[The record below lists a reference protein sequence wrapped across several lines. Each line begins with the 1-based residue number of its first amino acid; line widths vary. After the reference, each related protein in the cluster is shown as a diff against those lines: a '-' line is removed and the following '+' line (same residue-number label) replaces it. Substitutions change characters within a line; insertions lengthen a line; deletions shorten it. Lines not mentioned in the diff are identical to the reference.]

1 MREQRQIALIALA
14 ALAATALL
22 QAASLWLGDLNQDE
36 GWYLY
41 GAGLVA
47 SGQCPYRDFAS
58 TQGPVM
64 SYVYA
69 LAQPL
74 VQRWGV
80 AGGRAFT
87 GLLGFASFLAAA
99 WLASRLAG
107 PSAAGGGGDASARAG
122 AARAAVLT
130 LLLAGVNVFQCYF
143 GTIVKT
149 YSLAALCL
157 VLGFVALSRAE
168 GRRAGPWA
176 LAAGVAMML
185 AAGTRLSALLA
196 PAATALALLVARG
209 GDRRACGWRAA
220 GFVAGAAIG
229 GAVVFL
235 PFLVAAPEP
244 FWFGVVAYHAGR
256 EPGGLLPALAYKGG
270 FVARLGLAYSAA
282 LGIALALAGHRLFG
296 ARRPPPGPAAHWLMP
311 ALWSSVLAV
320 TAVHF
325 AAPFPYDDYQ
335 AMIYPLFAVGVGV
348 ALERRVRAF
357 WPLPAVA
364 AVCALLALSSPVLQG
379 WFIGPRDRIWWPLKK
394 ASPLMVLRA
403 TAASLRAQPE
413 YRAGDVLLTQDPYLA
428 VEAGLRLPRGLEL
441 GQFSYF
447 PDWEDARADRCRVLN
462 HRGFREL
469 LDTCPAPL
477 AAFSGYGFAIRSPEV
492 QPLDGE
498 ESREL
503 WERLERR
510 YARWS
515 SVAPFGQA
523 DTELRLY
530 RLRPASGEPAMAYP

>member
-14 ALAATALL
+14 ALVAIALL
-22 QAASLWLGDLNQDE
+22 QAASLWFGDLNQDE

-47 SGQCPYRDFAS
+47 AGQRLYLDFAS

-64 SYVYA
+64 SYAYA

-74 VQRWGV
+74 VQRWGL

-87 GLLGFASFLAAA
+87 GMLGLASFLSSA
-99 WLASRLAG
+99 WLAWRLARPPG
-107 PSAAGGGGDASARAG
+107 SESGSEATARAG
-122 AARAAVLT
+122 SARAAVLA
-130 LLLAGVNVFQCYF
+130 LLLVGVNVFQCYF
-143 GTIVKT
+143 CTIVKT

-157 VLGFVALSRAE
+157 VLGFVALSRAV
-168 GRRAGPWA
+168 GRRAAPWA
-176 LAAGVAMML
+176 LVAGVAMML
-185 AAGTRLSALLA
+185 AAGTRLSAVLA
-196 PAATALALLVARG
+196 PAATALALLLSCG
-209 GDRRACGWRAA
+209 GDRREQGQRAA
-220 GFVAGAAIG
+220 GFMAGAAVG

-235 PFLVAAPEP
+235 PFLIAAPEP

-256 EPGGLLPALAYKGG
+256 EPGGLLLGLAYKGG

-282 LGIALALAGHRLFG
+282 LAVALALAGHRLFSG
-296 ARRPPPGPAAHWLMP
+296 RRSPPEPAAHWLLP

-320 TAVHF
+320 SAIHF
-325 AAPFPYDDYQ
+325 LAPFPYDDYQ
-335 AMIYPLFAVGVGV
+335 AMIYPLFAAGVAV

-357 WPLPAVA
+357 WPVPAVA

-394 ASPLMVLRA
+394 ASPLMVLRT
-403 TAASLRAQPE
+403 TAASLRALPE
-413 YRAGDVLLTQDPYLA
+413 YRAGDLLLTQDPYLA

-462 HRGFREL
+462 HRRFREL
-469 LDTCPAPL
+469 LDSCPAPL

-492 QPLDGE
+492 QPLAGE

-503 WERLERR
+503 WAHLERR
-510 YARWS
+510 YAFWRA
-515 SVAPFGQA
+515 VAPFGQA

-530 RLRPASGEPAMAYP
+530 RLRPATAASAPALP

>member
-14 ALAATALL
+14 ALVATALL
-22 QAASLWLGDLNQDE
+22 QAASLWFGDLNQDE

-47 SGQCPYRDFAS
+47 AGQRPYLDFAS

-64 SYVYA
+64 SYVYS
-69 LAQPL
+69 LAHPL
-74 VQRWGV
+74 VQRWGL

-87 GLLGFASFLAAA
+87 GMLGLASFLTSA
-99 WLASRLAG
+99 WLAWRLAR
-107 PSAAGGGGDASARAG
+107 PSGAEAGTEAAARAG
-122 AARAAVLT
+122 SARAAVLT
-130 LLLAGVNVFQCYF
+130 LLLVGVNVFQCYF

-157 VLGFVALSRAE
+157 VLGFVALSRAV
-168 GRRAGPWA
+168 GRRAAPWA
-176 LAAGVAMML
+176 LVAGVAMML
-185 AAGTRLSALLA
+185 AAGTRLSAVLA
-196 PAATALALLVARG
+196 PAATALALLLARG
-209 GDRRACGWRAA
+209 GDRREHGLRAA
-220 GFVAGAAIG
+220 GFIAGAAIG

-235 PFLVAAPEP
+235 PFLIAAPEP

-256 EPGGLLPALAYKGG
+256 EPGGLLPGLAYKGG
-270 FVARLGLAYSAA
+270 FVARLGLAYSTA
-282 LGIALALAGHRLFG
+282 LAVALALAGHRLFSG
-296 ARRPPPGPAAHWLMP
+296 RRSEPAPAAHWLLP

-320 TAVHF
+320 SAIHF
-325 AAPFPYDDYQ
+325 LAPFPYDDYQ
-335 AMIYPLFAVGVGV
+335 AMIYPLFAAGVAV

-357 WPLPAVA
+357 WPVPAVA

-403 TAASLRAQPE
+403 TAASLRALPE
-413 YRAGDVLLTQDPYLA
+413 YRAGDLLLTQDPYLA

-447 PDWEDARADRCRVLN
+447 PDWDDARADRCRVLN
-462 HRGFREL
+462 HRRFREL

-492 QPLDGE
+492 QPLTRE

-503 WERLERR
+503 WERLEHR
-510 YARWS
+510 YAFWHA
-515 SVAPFGQA
+515 VAPFGQA

-530 RLRPASGEPAMAYP
+530 RLRSATAAPAPALP